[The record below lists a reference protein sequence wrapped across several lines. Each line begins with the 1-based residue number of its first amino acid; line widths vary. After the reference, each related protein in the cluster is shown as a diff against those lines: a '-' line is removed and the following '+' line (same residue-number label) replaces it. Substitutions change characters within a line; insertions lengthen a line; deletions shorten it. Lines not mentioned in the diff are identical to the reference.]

1 MRRFSLQL
9 FSLILVISIVVVR
22 RKFSCGRRSRKDG
35 EGFIRKV
42 QQQQRKE
49 RGKCERVVFFSVR
62 IVFLSIFVWK
72 LKEKKMAGRKQ
83 TAAVANYFA
92 EFLMLEGNFFLTV

>member
-1 MRRFSLQL
+1 
-9 FSLILVISIVVVR
+9 LVISIVVVR

-35 EGFIRKV
+35 EGFTRKV
-42 QQQQRKE
+42 QQQQQRKE

-72 LKEKKMAGRKQ
+72 LKEKKMAGRKETNRCCCQ
-83 TAAVANYFA
+83 LFCRIFDAGRKLLLDCLRPLF
-92 EFLMLEGNFFLTV
+92 